1 MDNSVFLIVLVAA
14 ALHAGWNAMVKVG
27 LDRRSTMLLIALSQ
41 GAIAL
46 PLVPFAPW
54 PEGVVWA
61 WLAGS
66 MVLHVGYNVFL
77 AEAYAHGDL
86 SQVYPLARGSAPL
99 IVMAVSAA
107 FGARFTGGELLAVAA
122 ISMGIFAM
130 TLKGSSAGRMR
141 GWAVFWAL
149 GTAAFTA
156 GYTLVDGLGARAAGS
171 AFGFVPWMALG
182 EALGMAAFAVAL
194 RGPQALRVLRPVW
207 RGGLMAGAMSFTSY
221 GIAIWGFTV
230 APIALVAALRETSI
244 LFAML
249 IGVVL
254 LGERANRWRW
264 GAAASIVTGV
274 ALMRLG

>member
-46 PLVPFAPW
+46 PLAVFAPW
-54 PEGVVWA
+54 PEGAVWG
-61 WLAGS
+61 WLAAS
-66 MVLHVGYNVFL
+66 MVFHVGYNVFL

-99 IVMAVSAA
+99 IVMAVSTAY
-107 FGARFTGGELLAVAA
+107 GARFTGGELLAVAA
-122 ISMGIFAM
+122 ISLGIFAM

-149 GTAAFTA
+149 GTAGFTA

-171 AFGFVPWMALG
+171 ALGFVPWMALG
-182 EALGMAAFAVAL
+182 EALGMAAFAVAV
-194 RGPQALRVLRPVW
+194 RGPRALRVLRPVW
-207 RGGLMAGAMSFTSY
+207 RGGLLAGAMSFTSY

-264 GAAASIVTGV
+264 GAAAAIVTGV